1 MKMRSL
7 IFLLIFFIPCFA
19 AVAMPAPEHGARVV
33 ASTSWTAAYALAA
46 GAGSVY
52 VLAPYEMQHP
62 PEYELRASDMVVLAD
77 ADLVIFAGYE
87 RMAGKIRDALGEDAP
102 ELLQISTDYSRKT
115 IRDSV
120 LSIAGVLETVNH
132 AERQLIEI
140 NSFYAEWKKELA
152 DKGFAGAKVVTHAFL
167 RPVAGELGIEV
178 IGTYGPA
185 PMEAKQIAEL
195 AELPAD
201 LIVDNWHNDVGR
213 PLLLS
218 VEDIPSVQLINFPGR
233 SGSRSLL
240 DVLRLN
246 RVLLNEIMT
255 R

>member
-1 MKMRSL
+1 MKTRSL
-7 IFLLIFFIPCFA
+7 IFLLIFLIPCSA
-19 AVAMPAPEHGARVV
+19 AMAMPEPERGARVV

-62 PEYELRASDMVVLAD
+62 PEYELRASDMVILAG

-102 ELLQISTDYSRKT
+102 ELLQISTDYSRKA
-115 IRDSV
+115 IHESV
-120 LSIAGVLETVNH
+120 FSIAGILGTVSH
-132 AERQLIEI
+132 AETQLIEI
-140 NSFYAEWKKELA
+140 DSFYAEWKKEIA
-152 DKGFAGAKVVTHAFL
+152 DKGFAGAKVVTHVFL
-167 RPVAGELGIEV
+167 RPIAEELGIEV

-218 VEDIPSVQLINFPGR
+218 VEGIPSVQLVNFPGR
-233 SGSRSLL
+233 SGSRGLL

-246 RVLLNEIMT
+246 RVLVNEILA